1 MGFPFVEGLV
11 QNWILQDSGLGL
23 MHQGGPK
30 MNTFLMFGKASSEEM
45 KEIGSKYKLEVVGL
59 VNSFGGEVKSKYV
72 MLRGKYLVFIFAFPG
87 SKMAMK
93 ACSALS
99 KLTGISFTMS
109 PLVLENEFS
118 TIT

>member
-11 QNWILQDSGLGL
+11 QNWILEAPWLGL
-23 MHQGGPK
+23 MHQGGRK

-45 KEIGSKYKLEVVGL
+45 KEIGSKYKQEVIGL
-59 VNSFGGEVKSKYV
+59 VNSFGGEVKAKYA
-72 MLRGKYLVFIFAFPG
+72 MLKGKYLVYIFAFPG

-99 KLTGISFTMS
+99 KLTGISFTIS
-109 PLVLENEFS
+109 PVITENEFN
-118 TIT
+118 TIA